1 MRKTMYKYGVL
12 VINFLLV
19 TVTVGD
25 PDVFPS
31 DEDCSFVNCRN
42 NYTNH
47 TCCSN
52 DAHKPVSDDSSIAST
67 TAAIFFVAVI
77 GSLLTVI
84 CMMFFCMN
92 CEKMCNRLYK
102 KGHASGQR
110 SSVDTVS
117 AAVQTNS
124 EASPPPYAVLDLYQC
139 PCTLMEDGVVFEM
152 HIPRCPSYVKD
163 PPNYLDAIHSDE
175 VTVTVQ
181 NETEENDTAI
191 EFSVDSSAVA

>member
-1 MRKTMYKYGVL
+1 MYNL
-12 VINFLLV
+12 FI
-19 TVTVGD
+19 
-25 PDVFPS
+25 
-31 DEDCSFVNCRN
+31 
-42 NYTNH
+42 
-47 TCCSN
+47 
-52 DAHKPVSDDSSIAST
+52 
-67 TAAIFFVAVI
+67 
-77 GSLLTVI
+77 
-84 CMMFFCMN
+84 
-92 CEKMCNRLYK
+92 
-102 KGHASGQR
+102 SGQR

-163 PPNYLDAIHSDE
+163 PPNYLDAIQSDE

-181 NETEENDTAI
+181 NETEEIDTAI

>member
-1 MRKTMYKYGVL
+1 MYNL
-12 VINFLLV
+12 FI
-19 TVTVGD
+19 
-25 PDVFPS
+25 
-31 DEDCSFVNCRN
+31 
-42 NYTNH
+42 
-47 TCCSN
+47 
-52 DAHKPVSDDSSIAST
+52 
-67 TAAIFFVAVI
+67 
-77 GSLLTVI
+77 
-84 CMMFFCMN
+84 
-92 CEKMCNRLYK
+92 
-102 KGHASGQR
+102 SGQR
-110 SSVDTVS
+110 LSVDTVS

-191 EFSVDSSAVA
+191 EFSVDSSAVAWYLPEKSCQYFFDNYIFFNLIIFFQCLSDTIFYWPHVYYFWYCCLFFPPWKC

>member
-1 MRKTMYKYGVL
+1 
-12 VINFLLV
+12 
-19 TVTVGD
+19 
-25 PDVFPS
+25 
-31 DEDCSFVNCRN
+31 
-42 NYTNH
+42 
-47 TCCSN
+47 
-52 DAHKPVSDDSSIAST
+52 
-67 TAAIFFVAVI
+67 
-77 GSLLTVI
+77 
-84 CMMFFCMN
+84 MMFFCMN

-163 PPNYLDAIHSDE
+163 PPNYLDAIQSDE

>member
-1 MRKTMYKYGVL
+1 ML
-12 VINFLLV
+12 SNFKNKM
-19 TVTVGD
+19 GI
-25 PDVFPS
+25 
-31 DEDCSFVNCRN
+31 EDIFGRQ
-42 NYTNH
+42 
-47 TCCSN
+47 
-52 DAHKPVSDDSSIAST
+52 SIKQRMEISHLHLNVQ
-67 TAAIFFVAVI
+67 FFI
-77 GSLLTVI
+77 
-84 CMMFFCMN
+84 
-92 CEKMCNRLYK
+92 
-102 KGHASGQR
+102 SGQR
-110 SSVDTVS
+110 SPVDTVS

-163 PPNYLDAIHSDE
+163 PPNYLDAIQSEE